1 MKRLYVTGNIN
12 ELAKYLNMDEFKI
25 LSIFDYDQRKPIS
38 QIEKELKK
46 EGKNERTTNKSK
58 PIRTSKS
65 SS

>member
-58 PIRTSKS
+58 TIRTSKS